1 MNPSRKWACSVPL
14 LTWDFINFIQEFA
27 LDLLKH
33 VILVDLRVVGAR
45 DFGRRGGNDTRG
57 GSHGHG
63 VSAAS
68 GLSGRH
74 GLWPP
79 EEVELHCQRLDAVSL
94 KHTQKRKKERTGHT
108 KQL

>member
-14 LTWDFINFIQEFA
+14 LTWDFIYFIQEFA

-33 VILVDLRVVGAR
+33 VILADLRVVGAR
-45 DFGRRGGNDTRG
+45 DFGHRGGNDTQG
-57 GSHGHG
+57 GSRGHG
-63 VSAAS
+63 GSAAS